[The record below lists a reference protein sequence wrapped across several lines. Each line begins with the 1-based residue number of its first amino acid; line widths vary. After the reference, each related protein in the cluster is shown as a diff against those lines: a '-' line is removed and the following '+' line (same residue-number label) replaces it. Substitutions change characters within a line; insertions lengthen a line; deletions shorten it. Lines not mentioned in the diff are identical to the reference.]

1 MNINEL
7 EELANT
13 VSNWSNCDEA
23 WLDTSEDTPA
33 AVFGSIDEDGETY
46 PVAIVDCEQY
56 FAASDSLKLAKFYA
70 ATNPSAISELI
81 AAYRGAIAALDDAFY
96 FLERHSNRWD
106 GINGKHPNEVA
117 DAARAALAT
126 AKRLGVE

>member
-7 EELANT
+7 YELAKSASQGEWVCSGFI
-13 VSNWSNCDEA
+13 VSAKDSGYVPIADTE
-23 WLDTSEDTPA
+23 LDNESMSENA
-33 AVFGSIDEDGETY
+33 AYI
-46 PVAIVDCEQY
+46 
-56 FAASDSLKLAKFYA
+56 AAA
-70 ATNPSAISELI
+70 NPSEIRELI
-81 AAYRGAIAALDDAFY
+81 AAYREAVAALDDAFY

-117 DAARAALAT
+117 DAARAALTT